1 MPITLHANGKIEG
14 INNSNFNNSLAAGH
28 VLQTVYSH
36 TESTAALAYNET
48 WSLLQTSI
56 TPISTSSSILVM
68 VTLGLTSTDSTAD
81 VGFDILRD
89 STALQQG
96 SGGTANATTG
106 AFMNQGNGTAFNSN
120 VILLDDEIS
129 TTSQVTYKIRA
140 NANNPRQL
148 IINKR
153 GSDDALR
160 TQSRMTLM
168 EIKG

>member
-1 MPITLHANGKIEG
+1 MAVTFHPNGKIEG
-14 INNSNFNNSLAAGH
+14 INNANFDNSLSVGH
-28 VLQTVYSH
+28 VIQTVYSH
-36 TESTAALAYNET
+36 TTVTAVLDYNEI
-48 WSLLQTSI
+48 WSQLQTNI
-56 TPISTSSSILVM
+56 TPSSTSNNILVM
-68 VTLGLTSTDSTAD
+68 VTLGLASTDSAAD

-96 SGGTANATTG
+96 SGGSNQSTSG
-106 AFMNQGNGTAFNSN
+106 CFMNQGSGDAFGITL
-120 VILLDDEIS
+120 VLLDDEIS

>member
-1 MPITLHANGKIEG
+1 MAVTFHPNGKIEG
-14 INNSNFNNSLAAGH
+14 INNANFDNSLSVGH
-28 VLQTVYSH
+28 VIQTVYSH
-36 TESTAALAYNET
+36 TTVTAVLDYNEI
-48 WSLLQTSI
+48 WSQLQTNI
-56 TPISTSSSILVM
+56 TPSSTSNNILVM
-68 VTLGLTSTDSTAD
+68 VTLGLASTDSAAD

-96 SGGTANATTG
+96 SGGSNQSTSG
-106 AFMNQGNGTAFNSN
+106 CFMNQGSGDAFGITL
-120 VILLDDEIS
+120 VLLDDEIS

-140 NANNPRQL
+140 NANNPRKL
-148 IINKR
+148 VINKR

>member
-1 MPITLHANGKIEG
+1 
-14 INNSNFNNSLAAGH
+14 
-28 VLQTVYSH
+28 
-36 TESTAALAYNET
+36 
-48 WSLLQTSI
+48 
-56 TPISTSSSILVM
+56 M
-68 VTLGLTSTDSTAD
+68 VTLGLTSSDSAAD

-96 SGGTANATTG
+96 SGGSANATSG
-106 AFMNQGNGTAFNSN
+106 CFMNHGSGDAFGITL
-120 VILLDDEIS
+120 VLLDDEIS

-140 NANNPRQL
+140 NANNPRKL
-148 IINKR
+148 VINKR